1 MKNLKNM
8 LFLFFALVFSS
19 LLLYMLIKRY
29 NAYKLTNWSDNT
41 SRRFDVMYTPTD
53 MDELLSAMKQLKPKT
68 PIIINGGGH
77 SWSPAKYYV
86 GTNTKKR
93 NRHRFV

>member
-1 MKNLKNM
+1 MKNTKYVLAT
-8 LFLFFALVFSS
+8 FFAVILSI

-29 NAYKLTNWSDNT
+29 NSYKLTNWSLNT

-53 MDELLSAMKQLKPKT
+53 MTELLSAMKQLKPKT

-77 SWSPAKYYV
+77 SWSPAKYYL
-86 GTNTKKR
+86 GTNTKKT
-93 NRHRFV
+93 NITPV